1 MFVRLINWALSA
13 ALIGTLV
20 SIFTIGAGYLL
31 IKPNLPEINLVDE
44 DVLQIPLKVLT
55 SDGVLIGEFGDQKRR
70 TIEYKEIPQ
79 NLKNAFLAAEDDQ
92 FFEHSGVRLTSLI
105 RAVFQ
110 MVQSGEIVSGGGTIT
125 MQVVRGYLLSRDQ
138 KIIRKIKE
146 IYLAFELESSASKEE
161 IFSLYLN
168 TIFLGNRSYG
178 VEAAANKYFSK
189 SINELTL
196 AESALIASSAQ
207 LPSRINPIRSPD
219 RSIIRRNWIL
229 GRMYK
234 LGYIGRAQFLLAKAE
249 PINLTQLDSSFSL
262 DGRYIAEITRQAMI
276 ERYGLS
282 VYKDGLSV
290 ITTIDSS
297 LQQAAIESAAKNL
310 YAYDKR
316 HGWREP
322 VNLLSKIPDLIFQEL
337 QDGNLDI
344 LYQDSNTSDE
354 LGMRQLNISI
364 IRSVITTIDSSLQQ
378 AALES
383 VAKNLYAYDKRHG
396 WREPVNLLSKI
407 PDSIFKELQD
417 GNLDILYQDS
427 ITPDEL
433 GMRQLNI
440 SVIRDFFKDFVNSDR
455 HSVGIV
461 MDVKPERIIYLN
473 NSFQLET
480 LFWDDAYEWARPR
493 ITINKLGP
501 RPQNFYDILRL
512 GDLIYLSEM
521 NGNYYLDQVPDAEV
535 AFISADPSSGAI
547 KTYIGGLNFSKSNFD
562 RVKQSYPQAGSS
574 FKPFIYASAFA
585 NGYKASDKIN
595 DAPIIFEDS
604 NLESSWRPENYT
616 GKFYGPI
623 RLREALVQS
632 VNLVSIK
639 LLREMGIPL
648 TQNYLSRFGFSK
660 SRLAPDLSLALGSS
674 SFSPAEMVRAYS
686 IMVNSD
692 DPKDLFFIERVM
704 DRNGKTIFQN
714 PQIDNKKKNIDAF
727 PWFQTQLTEEI
738 KPFYLL
744 PPIQK
749 ESMASIDPRVTFITK
764 DILRE
769 ALSRGSN
776 GRKTQVLNRDDI
788 AGKTGTTN
796 DAISTWFSG
805 FHSDL
810 VTTVWIGTDDFSSL
824 GDNEFGSSIALPTWV
839 DFMKT
844 ALMSLPEEDW
854 KIPKGLSYVRVDRE
868 TGKPVDESS
877 KNSYFEL
884 FLDE

>member
-1 MFVRLINWALSA
+1 MFSKLINWAFLA
-13 ALIGTLV
+13 ALIATLL
-20 SIFTIGAGYLL
+20 SIFTIGVGYIV
-31 IKPNLPEINLVDE
+31 IKPSLPEINLVDE
-44 DVLQIPLKVLT
+44 DVLQIPLKILT

-70 TIEYKEIPQ
+70 TIEYQQIPK

-92 FFEHSGVRLTSLI
+92 FFEHNGIRIPSLL
-105 RAVFQ
+105 RAFYQ
-110 MVQSGEIVSGGGTIT
+110 MIQSGEIVSGGGTIT
-125 MQVVRGYLLSRDQ
+125 MQVVRGYLLSREQ

-178 VEAAANKYFSK
+178 VEAAANKYFAK
-189 SINELTL
+189 SIDDLTL

-234 LGYIGRAQFLLAKAE
+234 LGYIGRAQLLLAQSE
-249 PINLTQLDSSFSL
+249 PIKLTQLDSSFTL

-276 ERYGLS
+276 DRYGLS
-282 VYKDGLSV
+282 VYKDGL
-290 ITTIDSS
+290 
-297 LQQAAIESAAKNL
+297 
-310 YAYDKR
+310 
-316 HGWREP
+316 
-322 VNLLSKIPDLIFQEL
+322 
-337 QDGNLDI
+337 
-344 LYQDSNTSDE
+344 
-354 LGMRQLNISI
+354 
-364 IRSVITTIDSSLQQ
+364 SVITTIDSSLQQ

-396 WREPVNLLSKI
+396 WREPINLLSKI
-407 PDSIFKELQD
+407 PESIFKELQA
-417 GNLDILYQDS
+417 GNLNVLYEESNISDS
-427 ITPDEL
+427 L
-433 GMRQLNI
+433 GMKQRNV
-440 SVIRDFFKDFVNSDR
+440 SVIRDFFEELVSLDN
-455 HSVGIV
+455 HSAGIV
-461 MDVKPERIIYLN
+461 IDVKPERVVYLN
-473 NSFQLET
+473 NSFQLES
-480 LFWDDAYEWARPR
+480 LFWSDSYNWARRR
-493 ITINKLGP
+493 IDINKLGP
-501 RPQNFYDILRL
+501 RPQNFYDILSL
-512 GDLIYLSEM
+512 GDLIYLSKA
-521 NGNYYLDQVPDAEV
+521 NGSYYLDQVPDAEV

-648 TQNYLSRFGFSK
+648 TQDYLSRFGFSK

-686 IMVNSD
+686 ILVNSK
-692 DPKDLFFIERVM
+692 DPKDLFFIERII
-704 DRNGKTIFQN
+704 DRDGKTIFQN
-714 PQIDNKKKNIDAF
+714 PQSENKEKNITAF
-727 PWFQTQLTEEI
+727 PWFQTQFTDEI

-744 PPIQK
+744 P
-749 ESMASIDPRVTFITK
+749 SMNKQSIESIDPRVSFITK

-769 ALSRGSN
+769 TLSRGSYR
-776 GRKTQVLNRDDI
+776 RKVQVLKRSDI

-805 FHSDL
+805 FHNNL
-810 VTTVWIGTDDFSSL
+810 ATTVWVGTDDFSSL
-824 GDNEFGSSIALPTWV
+824 GNNEFGSSIALPTWI

-844 ALMSLPEEDW
+844 ALVSLPEEDW
-854 KIPKGLSYVRVDRE
+854 KIPKGLSYVRVDLE
-868 TGKPVDESS
+868 TGRPVDETSQ
-877 KNSYFEL
+877 NSYFEL
-884 FLDE
+884 FLDEDS

>member
-1 MFVRLINWALSA
+1 MFSKLINWAFLA
-13 ALIGTLV
+13 ALIATLI
-20 SIFTIGAGYLL
+20 SIFTIGVGYIV
-31 IKPNLPEINLVDE
+31 IKPSLPEINLVDE

-70 TIEYKEIPQ
+70 TIEYQQIPK

-92 FFEHSGVRLTSLI
+92 FFEHNGIRIPSLL
-105 RAVFQ
+105 RAFYQ
-110 MVQSGEIVSGGGTIT
+110 MIQSGEIVSGGGTIT
-125 MQVVRGYLLSRDQ
+125 MQVVRGYLLSREQ

-178 VEAAANKYFSK
+178 VEAAANKYFAK
-189 SINELTL
+189 SIDDLTL

-234 LGYIGRAQFLLAKAE
+234 LGYIGRAQLLLAQSE
-249 PINLTQLDSSFSL
+249 PIKLTQLDSSFTL

-276 ERYGLS
+276 DRYGLS
-282 VYKDGLSV
+282 VYKDGL
-290 ITTIDSS
+290 
-297 LQQAAIESAAKNL
+297 
-310 YAYDKR
+310 
-316 HGWREP
+316 
-322 VNLLSKIPDLIFQEL
+322 
-337 QDGNLDI
+337 
-344 LYQDSNTSDE
+344 
-354 LGMRQLNISI
+354 
-364 IRSVITTIDSSLQQ
+364 SVITTIDSSLQQ

-396 WREPVNLLSKI
+396 WREPINLLSKI
-407 PDSIFKELQD
+407 PESIFKELQA
-417 GNLDILYQDS
+417 GNLNVLYEESNISDS
-427 ITPDEL
+427 L
-433 GMRQLNI
+433 GMKQRNV
-440 SVIRDFFKDFVNSDR
+440 SVIRDFFEELVSLDN
-455 HSVGIV
+455 HSAGIV
-461 MDVKPERIIYLN
+461 IDVKPERVVYLN
-473 NSFQLET
+473 NSFQLES
-480 LFWDDAYEWARPR
+480 LFWNDSYNWARRR
-493 ITINKLGP
+493 IDINKLGP
-501 RPQNFYDILRL
+501 RPQNFYDILSL
-512 GDLIYLSEM
+512 GDLIYLSKA
-521 NGNYYLDQVPDAEV
+521 NGSYYLDQVPDAEV

-648 TQNYLSRFGFSK
+648 TQDYLSRFGFSK

-686 IMVNSD
+686 ILVNSKN
-692 DPKDLFFIERVM
+692 PKDLFFIERII
-704 DRNGKTIFQN
+704 DRDGKTIFQN
-714 PQIDNKKKNIDAF
+714 PQLENKEKNITAF
-727 PWFQTQLTEEI
+727 PWFQTQFTDEI

-744 PPIQK
+744 P
-749 ESMASIDPRVTFITK
+749 SMNKQSIESIDPRVSFITK

-769 ALSRGSN
+769 TLSRGSYR
-776 GRKTQVLNRDDI
+776 RKVQVLKRSDI

-805 FHSDL
+805 FHNNL
-810 VTTVWIGTDDFSSL
+810 ATTVWVGTDDFSSL
-824 GDNEFGSSIALPTWV
+824 GNNEFGSSIALPTWI

-844 ALMSLPEEDW
+844 ALVSLPEEDW
-854 KIPKGLSYVRVDRE
+854 KIPKGLSYVRVDLE
-868 TGKPVDESS
+868 TGRPVDETSQ
-877 KNSYFEL
+877 NSYFEL
-884 FLDE
+884 FLDEDS

>member
-1 MFVRLINWALSA
+1 MFIRLINWALA
-13 ALIGTLV
+13 IALIG
-20 SIFTIGAGYLL
+20 SIASILTIGIGYFL
-31 IKPNLPEINLVDE
+31 IKPTLPEINLVDE

-70 TIEYKEIPQ
+70 TIEYDQIPQ

-92 FFEHSGVRLTSLI
+92 FFEHGGIRIPSLI
-105 RAVFQ
+105 RAFYQ
-110 MVQSGEIVSGGGTIT
+110 MIQSGEIVSGGGTIT
-125 MQVVRGYLLSRDQ
+125 MQVVRGYLLSREQ

-146 IYLAFELESSASKEE
+146 IYLAFELEGSATKEE

-196 AESALIASSAQ
+196 AEAALIASSAQ

-219 RSIIRRNWIL
+219 RSIVRRNWIL
-229 GRMYK
+229 GRMHK
-234 LGYIGRAQFLLAKAE
+234 LGYIGRAQFLLAKSE
-249 PINLTQLDSSFSL
+249 PIKLTQLDSNFSL

-297 LQQAAIESAAKNL
+297 LQQAALESVSKNL
-310 YAYDKR
+310 YIYDKR

-322 VNLLSKIPDLIFQEL
+322 INLLSKISESIFEEL
-337 QDGNLDI
+337 QAGNLEI
-344 LYQDSNTSDE
+344 LYEESNTSDE
-354 LGMRQLNISI
+354 LGM
-364 IRSVITTIDSSLQQ
+364 
-378 AALES
+378 
-383 VAKNLYAYDKRHG
+383 K
-396 WREPVNLLSKI
+396 
-407 PDSIFKELQD
+407 
-417 GNLDILYQDS
+417 
-427 ITPDEL
+427 
-433 GMRQLNI
+433 QLNI
-440 SVIRDFFKDFVNSDR
+440 SVIRDFFKELVNLDK
-455 HSVGIV
+455 HSGGIV
-461 MDVKPERIIYLN
+461 IDVKPERVLYLN
-473 NSFQLET
+473 NAFQLES
-480 LFWDDAYEWARPR
+480 LFWDDAYKWARR
-493 ITINKLGP
+493 KIDINKLGP
-501 RPQNFYDILRL
+501 RPQNFYDILRM
-512 GDLIYLSEM
+512 GDLIYLSEQ
-521 NGNYYLDQVPDAEV
+521 NGNYYLDQIPDAEV
-535 AFISADPSSGAI
+535 AFISTDPSNGAI

-562 RVKQSYPQAGSS
+562 RIKQSYPQAGSS

-585 NGYKASDKIN
+585 NGYQASDKIN
-595 DAPIIFEDS
+595 DAPIIFEDA

-648 TQNYLSRFGFSK
+648 TKNYLSRFGFPV

-686 IMVNSD
+686 IMANSD
-692 DPKDLFFIERVM
+692 DPQDLYFIERIE
-704 DRNGKTIFQN
+704 DRNGKIIFQN
-714 PQIDNKKKNIDAF
+714 PQTDNKKKNIDAF

-744 PPIQK
+744 PPLSK
-749 ESMASIDPRVTFITK
+749 ESLEPIDPRVTFITK

-776 GRKTQVLNRDDI
+776 GRKTQVLRRGDI

-805 FHSDL
+805 FHNDL
-810 VTTVWIGTDDFSSL
+810 VSTVWVGTDDFSSL

-839 DFMKT
+839 DFMKK
-844 ALMSLPEEDW
+844 ALTNLPEEDW
-854 KIPKGLSYVRVDRE
+854 SMPKGLSYVRVDRE
-868 TGKPVDESS
+868 TGQPVDENS

-884 FLDE
+884 FFDEEI

>member
-20 SIFTIGAGYLL
+20 SIFTILGGYLL

-92 FFEHSGVRLTSLI
+92 FFEHSGVRLASLI

-234 LGYIGRAQFLLAKAE
+234 LGYIGRAQFLLAKSE
-249 PINLTQLDSSFSL
+249 PINLTQLDSNFSL

-276 ERYGLS
+276 NRYGLS

-290 ITTIDSS
+290 FTTIDSS
-297 LQQAAIESAAKNL
+297 LQKAALESVAKNL
-310 YAYDKR
+310 YEYDKR

-322 VNLLSKIPDLIFQEL
+322 VNLLS
-337 QDGNLDI
+337 
-344 LYQDSNTSDE
+344 
-354 LGMRQLNISI
+354 R
-364 IRSVITTIDSSLQQ
+364 
-378 AALES
+378 
-383 VAKNLYAYDKRHG
+383 
-396 WREPVNLLSKI
+396 I
-407 PDSIFKELQD
+407 PDSIFKELKD

-440 SVIRDFFKDFVNSDR
+440 SVIRDLFKEVINSDR
-455 HSVGIV
+455 HSAGIII
-461 MDVKPERIIYLN
+461 DVKPERIIYLN
-473 NSFQLET
+473 NSFQLES
-480 LFWDDAYEWARPR
+480 LFWNDSYEWARPR

-501 RPQNFYDILRL
+501 RPDNFYDILRL

-521 NGNYYLDQVPDAEV
+521 DGNYYLDQVPDAEV
-535 AFISADPSSGAI
+535 AFISTNPSNGAV

-585 NGYKASDKIN
+585 NSYSASDKIN
-595 DAPIIFEDS
+595 DAPIIFEDA

-623 RLREALVQS
+623 RLREALIQS

-686 IMVNSD
+686 ILVNSD
-692 DPKDLFFIERVM
+692 DPKDLFFIERVV

-714 PQIDNKKKNIDAF
+714 PQVKNKTKNIDAF
-727 PWFQTQLTEEI
+727 PWFQTQLIEEI

-744 PPIQK
+744 PPIQG
-749 ESMASIDPRVTFITK
+749 ESITSIDPRVTFITK

-776 GRKTQVLNRDDI
+776 GRKTQILNRSDI

-805 FHSDL
+805 FHNDL
-810 VTTVWIGTDDFSSL
+810 VTTVWVGTDDFSSL
-824 GDNEFGSSIALPTWV
+824 GDSEFGSSIALPAWV

-844 ALMSLPEEDW
+844 ALVNLPEEEW

-868 TGKPVDESS
+868 TGRPVDESS

>member
-20 SIFTIGAGYLL
+20 SIFTILGGYLL

-92 FFEHSGVRLTSLI
+92 FFEHSGVRLASLI

-234 LGYIGRAQFLLAKAE
+234 LGYIGRAQFLLAKSE
-249 PINLTQLDSSFSL
+249 PINLTQLDSNFSL

-276 ERYGLS
+276 NRYGLS

-290 ITTIDSS
+290 FTTIDSS
-297 LQQAAIESAAKNL
+297 LQKAALESVAKNL
-310 YAYDKR
+310 YEYDKR

-322 VNLLSKIPDLIFQEL
+322 VNLLS
-337 QDGNLDI
+337 
-344 LYQDSNTSDE
+344 
-354 LGMRQLNISI
+354 R
-364 IRSVITTIDSSLQQ
+364 
-378 AALES
+378 
-383 VAKNLYAYDKRHG
+383 
-396 WREPVNLLSKI
+396 I
-407 PDSIFKELQD
+407 PDSIFKELKD

-440 SVIRDFFKDFVNSDR
+440 SVIRDLFKEVINSDR
-455 HSVGIV
+455 HSAGIII
-461 MDVKPERIIYLN
+461 DVKPERIIYLN
-473 NSFQLET
+473 NSFQLES
-480 LFWDDAYEWARPR
+480 LFWNDSYEWARPR

-501 RPQNFYDILRL
+501 RPDNFYDILRL

-521 NGNYYLDQVPDAEV
+521 DGNYYLDQVPDAEV
-535 AFISADPSSGAI
+535 AFISTNPSNGAV

-585 NGYKASDKIN
+585 NSYSASDKIN
-595 DAPIIFEDS
+595 DAPIIFEDA

-686 IMVNSD
+686 ILVNSD
-692 DPKDLFFIERVM
+692 DPKDLFFIERVV

-714 PQIDNKKKNIDAF
+714 PQVKNKTKNIDAF
-727 PWFQTQLTEEI
+727 PWFQTKLIEEI

-744 PPIQK
+744 PPIQG
-749 ESMASIDPRVTFITK
+749 ESITSIDPRVTFITK

-776 GRKTQVLNRDDI
+776 GRKTQILNRSDI

-805 FHSDL
+805 FHNDL
-810 VTTVWIGTDDFSSL
+810 VTTVWVGTDDFSSL
-824 GDNEFGSSIALPTWV
+824 GDSEFGSSIALPAWV

-844 ALMSLPEEDW
+844 ALVNLPEEDW

-868 TGKPVDESS
+868 TGRPVDESS

>member
-13 ALIGTLV
+13 ALTGTLV
-20 SIFTIGAGYLL
+20 SIFTIGAGYLI

-44 DVLQIPLKVLT
+44 DILQIPLKVLT

-178 VEAAANKYFSK
+178 VEAASNKYFSK

-207 LPSRINPIRSPD
+207 LPSRINPLRSPD

-234 LGYIGRAQFLLAKAE
+234 LGYIGRAQFLLAKSE
-249 PINLTQLDSSFSL
+249 PINLSQLDSSFSL
-262 DGRYIAEITRQAMI
+262 DGRYIAEIARQAMI
-276 ERYGLS
+276 DRYGLS

-297 LQQAAIESAAKNL
+297 LQQAALDSAAKNL

-322 VNLLSKIPDLIFQEL
+322 VNLLSEIPDF
-337 QDGNLDI
+337 
-344 LYQDSNTSDE
+344 
-354 LGMRQLNISI
+354 
-364 IRSVITTIDSSLQQ
+364 
-378 AALES
+378 
-383 VAKNLYAYDKRHG
+383 
-396 WREPVNLLSKI
+396 
-407 PDSIFKELQD
+407 IFKELQD

-427 ITPDEL
+427 NTLDEL

-440 SVIRDFFKDFVNSDR
+440 SLIRAFFEDFVNSDR

-461 MDVKPERIIYLN
+461 IDVKPERIIYLN
-473 NSFQLET
+473 NSFQLDT
-480 LFWDDAYEWARPR
+480 LFWDDTYEWTRLR
-493 ITINKLGP
+493 IDINKLGP

-535 AFISADPSSGAI
+535 AFISTDPSSGAI
-547 KTYIGGLNFSKSNFD
+547 KTYIGGMNFSKSNFD
-562 RVKQSYPQAGSS
+562 RVKQSYPQAGSG

-648 TQNYLSRFGFSK
+648 TRNYLSRFGFSRA
-660 SRLAPDLSLALGSS
+660 RLAPDLSLALGSS

-692 DPKDLFFIERVM
+692 DPKDLFFIEKVL

-714 PQIDNKKKNIDAF
+714 PQVKNKKKNIDAF
-727 PWFQTQLTEEI
+727 PWFQTQFIEEI
-738 KPFYLL
+738 EPFYLL
-744 PPIQK
+744 SPIK
-749 ESMASIDPRVTFITK
+749 KKFLDPIDPRVTFITK

-776 GRKTQVLNRDDI
+776 GRKVQVLNRSDI
-788 AGKTGTTN
+788 GGKTGTTN

-805 FHSDL
+805 FHNNL
-810 VTTVWIGTDDFSSL
+810 VTTVWVGTDDFSSL
-824 GDNEFGSSIALPTWV
+824 GDNEFGSSIALPAWV

-844 ALMSLPEEDW
+844 ALVSLPEEDW

>member
-1 MFVRLINWALSA
+1 
-13 ALIGTLV
+13 
-20 SIFTIGAGYLL
+20 
-31 IKPNLPEINLVDE
+31 
-44 DVLQIPLKVLT
+44 
-55 SDGVLIGEFGDQKRR
+55 
-70 TIEYKEIPQ
+70 
-79 NLKNAFLAAEDDQ
+79 
-92 FFEHSGVRLTSLI
+92 
-105 RAVFQ
+105 
-110 MVQSGEIVSGGGTIT
+110 
-125 MQVVRGYLLSRDQ
+125 MQVVRGYLLSREQ

-146 IYLAFELESSASKEE
+146 IYLAFELESYATKEE

-234 LGYIGRAQFLLAKAE
+234 LGYIGKAQFLLAKSE
-249 PINLTQLDSSFSL
+249 PINLTQLDSNFSL
-262 DGRYIAEITRQAMI
+262 DGRYIAEISRQAMI

-297 LQQAAIESAAKNL
+297 LQQAALNSIAKNL
-310 YAYDKR
+310 YDYDKR

-322 VNLLSKIPDLIFQEL
+322 LNLQSRIPKLIFDEL
-337 QDGNLDI
+337 QAGNLDI
-344 LYQDSNTSDE
+344 LYEESNTSDE
-354 LGMRQLNISI
+354 LGMKQLN
-364 IRSVITTIDSSLQQ
+364 V
-378 AALES
+378 
-383 VAKNLYAYDKRHG
+383 
-396 WREPVNLLSKI
+396 
-407 PDSIFKELQD
+407 
-417 GNLDILYQDS
+417 
-427 ITPDEL
+427 
-433 GMRQLNI
+433 
-440 SVIRDFFKDFVNSDR
+440 SVIRDFFEDLVHLDK
-455 HSVGIV
+455 HSGGIV
-461 MDVKPERIIYLN
+461 IDVKPERIIYLN
-473 NSFQLET
+473 NSFKLQS
-480 LFWDDAYEWARPR
+480 LFWDDAYKWARR
-493 ITINKLGP
+493 KIDINKLGP
-501 RPQNFYDILRL
+501 SPQNFYDILRI
-512 GDLIYLSEM
+512 GDLIYLSEK
-521 NGNYYLDQVPDAEV
+521 NGNQYLDQVPDAEV
-535 AFISADPSSGAI
+535 AFISTDPSNGAI
-547 KTYIGGLNFSKSNFD
+547 RTYIGGLNFSKSNFD

-585 NGYKASDKIN
+585 NGYKASDKMN

-648 TQNYLSRFGFSK
+648 TQNYLSKFGFSS

-686 IMVNSD
+686 IMANTR
-692 DPKDLFFIERVM
+692 DPKDLFFIERIE

-714 PQIDNKKKNIDAF
+714 PQKENIKKNIDAF

-744 PPIQK
+744 PPVSEK
-749 ESMASIDPRVTFITK
+749 SLEPIDPRVTFITK

-769 ALSRGSN
+769 ALSTGSN
-776 GRKTQVLNRDDI
+776 RIKTKVLNRSDI

-796 DAISTWFSG
+796 NAISTWFSG
-805 FHSDL
+805 FHNDL
-810 VTTVWIGTDDFSSL
+810 VTTVWVGTDDFSSL

-844 ALMSLPEEDW
+844 ALPKLPEEEW
-854 KIPKGLSYVRVDRE
+854 KIPKGLSYVRVDRD
-868 TGKPVDESS
+868 TGKPVNESS

-884 FLDE
+884 FFDEEI

>member
-1 MFVRLINWALSA
+1 MFIRLINWALA
-13 ALIGTLV
+13 IALIG
-20 SIFTIGAGYLL
+20 SIASILTIGIGYLL
-31 IKPNLPEINLVDE
+31 IKPTLPEINLVDE

-70 TIEYKEIPQ
+70 TIEYDQIPQ

-92 FFEHSGVRLTSLI
+92 FFEHGGIRIPSLI
-105 RAVFQ
+105 RAFYQ
-110 MVQSGEIVSGGGTIT
+110 MIQSGEIVSGGGTIT
-125 MQVVRGYLLSRDQ
+125 MQVVRGYLLSREQ

-146 IYLAFELESSASKEE
+146 IYLAFELEGSATKEE

-196 AESALIASSAQ
+196 AEAALIASSAQ

-219 RSIIRRNWIL
+219 RSIVRRNWIL
-229 GRMYK
+229 GRMHK
-234 LGYIGRAQFLLAKAE
+234 LGYIGKAQFLLAKSE
-249 PINLTQLDSSFSL
+249 PIKLTQLDSNFSL

-297 LQQAAIESAAKNL
+297 LQQAALESVSKNL
-310 YAYDKR
+310 YIYDKR

-322 VNLLSKIPDLIFQEL
+322 INLLSKISESIFEEL
-337 QDGNLDI
+337 QAGNLEI
-344 LYQDSNTSDE
+344 LYEESNTSDE
-354 LGMRQLNISI
+354 LGM
-364 IRSVITTIDSSLQQ
+364 
-378 AALES
+378 
-383 VAKNLYAYDKRHG
+383 K
-396 WREPVNLLSKI
+396 
-407 PDSIFKELQD
+407 
-417 GNLDILYQDS
+417 
-427 ITPDEL
+427 
-433 GMRQLNI
+433 QLNI
-440 SVIRDFFKDFVNSDR
+440 SVIRDFFKELVNLDK
-455 HSVGIV
+455 HSGGIV
-461 MDVKPERIIYLN
+461 IDVKPERVLYLN
-473 NSFQLET
+473 NAFQLES
-480 LFWDDAYEWARPR
+480 LFWDDAYKWARR
-493 ITINKLGP
+493 KIDINKLGP
-501 RPQNFYDILRL
+501 RPQNFYDILRM
-512 GDLIYLSEM
+512 GDLIYLSEQ
-521 NGNYYLDQVPDAEV
+521 NGNYYLDQIPDAEV
-535 AFISADPSSGAI
+535 AFISTDPSNGAI

-562 RVKQSYPQAGSS
+562 RIKQSYPQAGSS

-585 NGYKASDKIN
+585 NGYQASDKIN
-595 DAPIIFEDS
+595 DAPIIFEDA

-648 TQNYLSRFGFSK
+648 TKNYLSRFGFPV

-686 IMVNSD
+686 IMANSD
-692 DPKDLFFIERVM
+692 DPQDLYFIERIE
-704 DRNGKTIFQN
+704 DRNGKIIFQN
-714 PQIDNKKKNIDAF
+714 PQTENKKKNIDAF

-744 PPIQK
+744 PPLSK
-749 ESMASIDPRVTFITK
+749 ESLEPIDPRVTFITK

-776 GRKTQVLNRDDI
+776 GRKTQVLRRGDI

-805 FHSDL
+805 FHNDL
-810 VTTVWIGTDDFSSL
+810 VSTVWVGTDDFSSL

-839 DFMKT
+839 DFMKK
-844 ALMSLPEEDW
+844 ALTNLPEEDW
-854 KIPKGLSYVRVDRE
+854 SMPKGLSYVRVDRE
-868 TGKPVDESS
+868 TGQPVDENS

-884 FLDE
+884 FFDEEI

>member
-1 MFVRLINWALSA
+1 MFIRLINWALVA
-13 ALIGTLV
+13 ALIGTLAA
-20 SIFTIGAGYLL
+20 ILTIGMGYLF
-31 IKPNLPEINLVDE
+31 IKPSLPEINLVDE

-55 SDGVLIGEFGDQKRR
+55 SDGILIGEFGDQKRR
-70 TIEYKEIPQ
+70 TIEYEQIPQ

-92 FFEHSGVRLTSLI
+92 FFEHGGVRIPSFI
-105 RAVFQ
+105 RAFYQ
-110 MVQSGEIVSGGGTIT
+110 MIQSGEIVSGGGTIT
-125 MQVVRGYLLSRDQ
+125 MQVVRGYLLSREQ

-146 IYLAFELESSASKEE
+146 IYLAFELESSATKEE

-168 TIFLGNRSYG
+168 TIFLGNRAYG

-234 LGYIGRAQFLLAKAE
+234 LGYIGRAQFLLAKSE
-249 PINLTQLDSSFSL
+249 PINLTQLDSNFSL
-262 DGRYIAEITRQAMI
+262 DGRYIAEIARQAMI
-276 ERYGLS
+276 DRYGLS

-297 LQQAAIESAAKNL
+297 LQK
-310 YAYDKR
+310 
-316 HGWREP
+316 
-322 VNLLSKIPDLIFQEL
+322 
-337 QDGNLDI
+337 
-344 LYQDSNTSDE
+344 
-354 LGMRQLNISI
+354 
-364 IRSVITTIDSSLQQ
+364 

-383 VAKNLYAYDKRHG
+383 VAKNLYDYDKRHG
-396 WREPVNLLSKI
+396 WREPINLLSKI
-407 PDSIFKELQD
+407 SESIFKELQA
-417 GNLDILYQDS
+417 GNLDILYEES
-427 ITPDEL
+427 NTLDEL
-433 GMRQLNI
+433 SMKQLNV
-440 SVIRDFFKDFVNSDR
+440 SVIRDLFEELLNLDK
-455 HSVGIV
+455 HSGGIV
-461 MDVKPERIIYLN
+461 IDVKPERIIYLN
-473 NSFQLET
+473 NSFQLES
-480 LFWDDAYEWARPR
+480 LFWDDSYKWARR
-493 ITINKLGP
+493 KININKLGP
-501 RPQNFYDILRL
+501 RPQNFYDILRK
-512 GDLIYLSEM
+512 GDLIYLSER

-535 AFISADPSSGAI
+535 AFISTDPFNGAI
-547 KTYIGGLNFSKSNFD
+547 KTYVGGLNFSKSNFD

-574 FKPFIYASAFA
+574 FKPFVYASAFA

-648 TQNYLSRFGFSK
+648 TQNYLSRFGFSL

-686 IMVNSD
+686 IMANSE
-692 DPKDLFFIERVM
+692 DPKDLFFIERIE

-714 PQIDNKKKNIDAF
+714 PQIENKNKNIDAF
-727 PWFQTQLTEEI
+727 PWFQTQITEEI

-744 PPIQK
+744 PPLSK
-749 ESMASIDPRVTFITK
+749 KSLEPIDPRVTFITK

-776 GRKTQVLNRDDI
+776 GRKTQVLRRSDI

-805 FHSDL
+805 FHDDL
-810 VTTVWIGTDDFSSL
+810 VSTVWVGTDDFSSL

-839 DFMKT
+839 DFMKK
-844 ALMSLPEEDW
+844 ALINLPEEDW
-854 KIPKGLSYVRVDRE
+854 KIPKGLSYVRVDRD
-868 TGKPVDESS
+868 TGQTVDENS

-884 FLDE
+884 FLDEEI

>member
-1 MFVRLINWALSA
+1 MFSKLINWAFLA
-13 ALIGTLV
+13 ALIATLI
-20 SIFTIGAGYLL
+20 SIFTIGVGYIV
-31 IKPNLPEINLVDE
+31 IKPSLPEINLVDE

-70 TIEYKEIPQ
+70 TIEYQQIPK

-92 FFEHSGVRLTSLI
+92 FFEHNGIRIPSLL
-105 RAVFQ
+105 RAFYQ
-110 MVQSGEIVSGGGTIT
+110 MIQSGEIVSGGGTIT
-125 MQVVRGYLLSRDQ
+125 MQVVRGYLLSREQ

-178 VEAAANKYFSK
+178 VEAAANKYFAK
-189 SINELTL
+189 SIDDLTL

-234 LGYIGRAQFLLAKAE
+234 LGYIGRAQLLLAQSE
-249 PINLTQLDSSFSL
+249 PIKLTQLDSSFTL

-276 ERYGLS
+276 DRYGLS

-297 LQQAAIESAAKNL
+297 LQQAALESVAKNI

-322 VNLLSKIPDLIFQEL
+322 INLLSKIPE
-337 QDGNLDI
+337 
-344 LYQDSNTSDE
+344 
-354 LGMRQLNISI
+354 
-364 IRSVITTIDSSLQQ
+364 
-378 AALES
+378 
-383 VAKNLYAYDKRHG
+383 
-396 WREPVNLLSKI
+396 
-407 PDSIFKELQD
+407 SIFKELQA
-417 GNLDILYQDS
+417 GNLNVLYEESNISDS
-427 ITPDEL
+427 L
-433 GMRQLNI
+433 GMKQRNV
-440 SVIRDFFKDFVNSDR
+440 SVIRDFFEELVSLDN
-455 HSVGIV
+455 HSAGIV
-461 MDVKPERIIYLN
+461 IDVKPERVVYLN
-473 NSFQLET
+473 NSFQLES
-480 LFWDDAYEWARPR
+480 LFWNDSYNWARRR
-493 ITINKLGP
+493 IDINKLGP
-501 RPQNFYDILRL
+501 RPQNFYDILSL
-512 GDLIYLSEM
+512 GDLIYLSKA
-521 NGNYYLDQVPDAEV
+521 NGSHYLDQVPDAEV

-648 TQNYLSRFGFSK
+648 TQDYLSRFGFSK

-686 IMVNSD
+686 ILVNSKN
-692 DPKDLFFIERVM
+692 PKDLFFIERII
-704 DRNGKTIFQN
+704 DRDGKTIFQN
-714 PQIDNKKKNIDAF
+714 PQSENKEKNITAF
-727 PWFQTQLTEEI
+727 PWFQTQFTDEI

-744 PPIQK
+744 P
-749 ESMASIDPRVTFITK
+749 SMNKQSIESIDPRVSFITK

-769 ALSRGSN
+769 TLSRGSYR
-776 GRKTQVLNRDDI
+776 RKVQVLKRSDI

-805 FHSDL
+805 FHNNL
-810 VTTVWIGTDDFSSL
+810 ATTVWVGTDDFSSL
-824 GDNEFGSSIALPTWV
+824 GNNEFGSSIALPAWI

-844 ALMSLPEEDW
+844 ALVSLPEEDW
-854 KIPKGLSYVRVDRE
+854 KIPKGLSYVRVDLE
-868 TGKPVDESS
+868 TGRPVDETSQ
-877 KNSYFEL
+877 NSYFEL
-884 FLDE
+884 FLDEDS

>member
-1 MFVRLINWALSA
+1 MFIRVINWALVA
-13 ALIGTLV
+13 ALIGTLA
-20 SIFTIGAGYLL
+20 SILTIGIGFLA
-31 IKPNLPEINLVDE
+31 IKPSLPEINLVDE
-44 DVLQIPLKVLT
+44 DALQIPLKVLT

-70 TIEYKEIPQ
+70 TIEYEQIPQ

-92 FFEHSGVRLTSLI
+92 FFDHYGVRIPSFI
-105 RAVFQ
+105 RAFYQ
-110 MVQSGEIVSGGGTIT
+110 MIRSGEIVSGGGTIT
-125 MQVVRGYLLSRDQ
+125 MQVVRGYLLSREQ

-146 IYLAFELESSASKEE
+146 IYLAFELESSATKEE
-161 IFSLYLN
+161 IFSIYLN

-189 SINELTL
+189 SISELTL

-207 LPSRINPIRSPD
+207 LPSRINPIRSPN

-229 GRMYK
+229 SRMYK
-234 LGYIGRAQFLLAKAE
+234 LGYIGRAQFLLAKSE
-249 PINLTQLDSSFSL
+249 PINLTQLDSNFSL

-276 ERYGLS
+276 DRYGLS

-297 LQQAAIESAAKNL
+297 LQQAALKSVAKNL
-310 YAYDKR
+310 FEYDKR

-322 VNLLSKIPDLIFQEL
+322 INLRSKISESIFEEL
-337 QDGNLDI
+337 QAGNLEI
-344 LYQDSNTSDE
+344 LYEESSTADD
-354 LGMRQLNISI
+354 LGMGQLNISI
-364 IRSVITTIDSSLQQ
+364 IRDFFEEL
-378 AALES
+378 
-383 VAKNLYAYDKRHG
+383 
-396 WREPVNLLSKI
+396 VNL
-407 PDSIFKELQD
+407 DQ
-417 GNLDILYQDS
+417 
-427 ITPDEL
+427 
-433 GMRQLNI
+433 
-440 SVIRDFFKDFVNSDR
+440 
-455 HSVGIV
+455 HSGGIV
-461 MDVKPERIIYLN
+461 IDVKPERIMYLN
-473 NSFQLET
+473 NSFKLES
-480 LFWDDAYEWARPR
+480 LFWDDSYKWARKK
-493 ITINKLGP
+493 IDINKLGP
-501 RPQNFYDILRL
+501 RPENFYDILRK
-512 GDLIYLSEM
+512 GDLIYLSEK

-535 AFISADPSSGAI
+535 AFISTDPSNGAI

-648 TQNYLSRFGFSK
+648 AQNYLSKFGFSP

-686 IMVNSD
+686 IMVNAE
-692 DPKDLFFIERVM
+692 DPKDLFFIERIE
-704 DRNGKTIFQN
+704 DRYGKTIFQN
-714 PQIDNKKKNIDAF
+714 SQTENKKKNIDAF

-744 PPIQK
+744 PPITNNSA
-749 ESMASIDPRVTFITK
+749 EVIDPRVTFITK

-776 GRKTQVLNRDDI
+776 GRKTQVLRRSDI

-805 FHSDL
+805 FHNDL

-824 GDNEFGSSIALPTWV
+824 GENEFGSSIALPTWV

-844 ALMSLPEEDW
+844 ALPNLPEKDW
-854 KIPKGLSYVRVDRE
+854 KIPKGLSYVRVDRD
-868 TGKPVDESS
+868 TGRQVDESS
-877 KNSYFEL
+877 RNSYFEL
-884 FLDE
+884 FLDEEI

>member
-1 MFVRLINWALSA
+1 MFIRLINWVLSM

-20 SIFTIGAGYLL
+20 SIFVIGAGYLI
-31 IKPNLPEINLVDE
+31 IKPSLPEINLVDE

-55 SDGVLIGEFGDQKRR
+55 SDGVLIGEFGDQKRT
-70 TIEYKEIPQ
+70 TIEYEEIPN

-92 FFEHSGVRLTSLI
+92 FFQHDGIRISSLI
-105 RAVFQ
+105 RAVYQ
-110 MVQSGEIVSGGGTIT
+110 MLQSGEIVSGGGTIT
-125 MQVVRGYLLSRDQ
+125 MQVVRGYLLSREQ

-146 IYLAFELESSASKEE
+146 IYLAFELESNATKEE

-234 LGYIGRAQFLLAKAE
+234 LGYIGKAQFLLAKSE
-249 PINLTQLDSSFSL
+249 QINLTKSDSSFSL

-290 ITTIDSS
+290 ITTIDSL
-297 LQQAAIESAAKNL
+297 LQKAALESVEKNL
-310 YAYDKR
+310 YEYDKR

-322 VNLLSKIPDLIFQEL
+322 INLLSEIPELIFDEL
-337 QDGNLDI
+337 QVGNLDI
-344 LYQDSNTSDE
+344 LYKESNTLDE
-354 LGMRQLNISI
+354 LGMSQLNVSI
-364 IRSVITTIDSSLQQ
+364 
-378 AALES
+378 
-383 VAKNLYAYDKRHG
+383 
-396 WREPVNLLSKI
+396 
-407 PDSIFKELQD
+407 
-417 GNLDILYQDS
+417 
-427 ITPDEL
+427 
-433 GMRQLNI
+433 
-440 SVIRDFFKDFVNSDR
+440 IRDFFEELVNLDK
-455 HSVGIV
+455 HSGGIV
-461 MDVKPERIIYLN
+461 IDVKPERVIFLD
-473 NSFQLET
+473 NSFQLES
-480 LFWDDAYEWARPR
+480 LFWDDSYKWARQK
-493 ITINKLGP
+493 ININKLGP
-501 RPQNFYDILRL
+501 IPQNFYDILRK
-512 GDLIYLSEM
+512 GDLIYLSQK
-521 NGNYYLDQVPDAEV
+521 NGYYFLDQVPDAEV
-535 AFISADPSSGAI
+535 AFISTDPSNGAI

-585 NGYKASDKIN
+585 NGYSASDKIN
-595 DAPIIFEDS
+595 DAPIIFDDS

-648 TQNYLSRFGFSK
+648 TQNYLSKFGFTS

-686 IMVNSD
+686 ILVNSK
-692 DPKDLFFIERVM
+692 DPKDLFFIERIE
-704 DRNGKTIFQN
+704 DRNGKIIFQN
-714 PQIDNKKKNIDAF
+714 LHAKNKKKNIDAF
-727 PWFQTQLTEEI
+727 PWFETQLTEEI

-744 PPIQK
+744 PPIQEK
-749 ESMASIDPRVTFITK
+749 SMEQIDPRVSFITK

-776 GRKTQVLNRDDI
+776 RRKTQVLNRSDI

-796 DAISTWFSG
+796 DSISTWFSG
-805 FHSDL
+805 FHNDL
-810 VTTVWIGTDDFSSL
+810 VTTVWVGTDDFSSL
-824 GDNEFGSSIALPTWV
+824 RDNEFGSSIALPAWV
-839 DFMKT
+839 DFMQI
-844 ALMSLPEEDW
+844 ALDKLPQEDW
-854 KIPKGLSYVRVDRE
+854 KMPEGLSYVRVDRE
-868 TGKPVDESS
+868 TGRPVDESS

-884 FLDE
+884 FLDEEI

>member
-1 MFVRLINWALSA
+1 MIARFINWLLLV
-13 ALIGTLV
+13 ALIGTLL
-20 SIFTIGAGYLL
+20 SMITIGAGYLV
-31 IKPNLPEINLVDE
+31 IKPSLPEINSVDE

-92 FFEHSGVRLTSLI
+92 FFEHSGIRIPSLI
-105 RAVFQ
+105 RAFYQ
-110 MVQSGEIVSGGGTIT
+110 MIQSGEIVSGGGTIT
-125 MQVVRGYLLSRDQ
+125 MQVVRGYLLSREQ
-138 KIIRKIKE
+138 KVIRKIKE
-146 IYLAFELESSASKEE
+146 IYLAFELESSLNKEE

-219 RSIIRRNWIL
+219 RAIIRRNWIL
-229 GRMYK
+229 GRMFK
-234 LGYIGRAQFLLAKAE
+234 LGYIGKAQFLIAKSE
-249 PINLTQLDSSFSL
+249 PINLTQLDSSFSV

-276 ERYGLS
+276 DRYGLS
-282 VYKDGLSV
+282 VYKDGFSV
-290 ITTIDSS
+290 VTTIDSR
-297 LQQAAIESAAKNL
+297 LQHAALKSIAKNI

-322 VNLLSKIPDLIFQEL
+322 TNLLSRIPELIFKEL
-337 QDGNLDI
+337 QIGNLDI
-344 LYQDSNTSDE
+344 LYE
-354 LGMRQLNISI
+354 E
-364 IRSVITTIDSSLQQ
+364 SSTW
-378 AALES
+378 
-383 VAKNLYAYDKRHG
+383 DK
-396 WREPVNLLSKI
+396 
-407 PDSIFKELQD
+407 
-417 GNLDILYQDS
+417 
-427 ITPDEL
+427 L

-440 SVIRDFFKDFVNSDR
+440 SVIRDLFRELVNLDK
-455 HSVGIV
+455 HSGGIV
-461 MDVKPERIIYLN
+461 IDVKPERVIYLN
-473 NSFQLET
+473 NTFQLES
-480 LFWDDAYEWARPR
+480 LFWDDSYKWARRR
-493 ITINKLGP
+493 ININKLGP

-512 GDLIYLSEM
+512 GDLIYLSDL
-521 NGNYYLDQVPDAEV
+521 NGALYLDQVPEAEV
-535 AFISADPSSGAI
+535 AFISTDPSNGAI

-562 RVKQSYPQAGSS
+562 RVRQSYPQAGSS
-574 FKPFIYASAFA
+574 FKPFIYAAAFA

-632 VNLVSIK
+632 INLVSIK

-648 TQNYLSRFGFSK
+648 TQNYLSKFGFSK

-686 IMVNSD
+686 IMANSKD
-692 DPKDLFFIERVM
+692 LKDLFFIERVL

-714 PQIDNKKKNIDAF
+714 PQTENKKKNIDAF

-744 PPIQK
+744 PPMNK
-749 ESMASIDPRVTFITK
+749 ESTEVIDPRITFITK

-769 ALSRGSN
+769 GLMRGSN
-776 GRKTQVLNRDDI
+776 RRKVQVLNRNDI

-796 DAISTWFSG
+796 NAISTWFSG
-805 FHSDL
+805 FHNNL
-810 VTTVWIGTDDFSSL
+810 ATTVWVGTDDFSSL
-824 GDNEFGSSIALPTWV
+824 GDNEYGSTIALPAWV
-839 DFMKT
+839 DFMEM
-844 ALMSLPEEDW
+844 ALVNLPEEDW
-854 KIPKGLSYVRVDRE
+854 KIPEGLSYVRVDRE

-877 KNSYFEL
+877 QNSYFEL
-884 FLDE
+884 SLDEDI

>member
-1 MFVRLINWALSA
+1 MFSKLINWAFLA
-13 ALIGTLV
+13 ALIATLL
-20 SIFTIGAGYLL
+20 SIFTIGVGYIV
-31 IKPNLPEINLVDE
+31 IKPSLPEINLVDE

-70 TIEYKEIPQ
+70 TIEYQQIPK

-92 FFEHSGVRLTSLI
+92 FFEHNGIRIPSLL
-105 RAVFQ
+105 RAFYQ
-110 MVQSGEIVSGGGTIT
+110 MIQSGEIVSGGGTIT
-125 MQVVRGYLLSRDQ
+125 MQVVRGYLLSREQ

-178 VEAAANKYFSK
+178 VEAAANKYFAK
-189 SINELTL
+189 SIDDLTL

-234 LGYIGRAQFLLAKAE
+234 LGYIGRAQLLLAQSE
-249 PINLTQLDSSFSL
+249 PIKLTQLDSSFTL

-276 ERYGLS
+276 DRYGLS
-282 VYKDGLSV
+282 VYKDGL
-290 ITTIDSS
+290 
-297 LQQAAIESAAKNL
+297 
-310 YAYDKR
+310 
-316 HGWREP
+316 
-322 VNLLSKIPDLIFQEL
+322 
-337 QDGNLDI
+337 
-344 LYQDSNTSDE
+344 
-354 LGMRQLNISI
+354 
-364 IRSVITTIDSSLQQ
+364 SVITTIDSSLQQ

-396 WREPVNLLSKI
+396 WREPINLLSKI
-407 PDSIFKELQD
+407 PESIFKELQA
-417 GNLDILYQDS
+417 GNLNILYEESNISDS
-427 ITPDEL
+427 L
-433 GMRQLNI
+433 GMKQRNV
-440 SVIRDFFKDFVNSDR
+440 SVIRDFFEELVSLDN
-455 HSVGIV
+455 HSAGIV
-461 MDVKPERIIYLN
+461 IDVKPERVVYLN
-473 NSFQLET
+473 NSFQLES
-480 LFWDDAYEWARPR
+480 LFWNDSYNWARRR
-493 ITINKLGP
+493 IDINKLGP
-501 RPQNFYDILRL
+501 RPQNFYDILSL
-512 GDLIYLSEM
+512 GDLIYLSKA
-521 NGNYYLDQVPDAEV
+521 NGSYYLDQVPDAEV

-648 TQNYLSRFGFSK
+648 TQDYLSRFGFSK

-686 IMVNSD
+686 ILVNSK
-692 DPKDLFFIERVM
+692 DPKDLFFIERII
-704 DRNGKTIFQN
+704 DRDGKTIFQN
-714 PQIDNKKKNIDAF
+714 PQLENKEKNITAF
-727 PWFQTQLTEEI
+727 PWFQTQFTDEI

-744 PPIQK
+744 P
-749 ESMASIDPRVTFITK
+749 SMNKQAIESIDPRVSFITK

-769 ALSRGSN
+769 TLSRGSYR
-776 GRKTQVLNRDDI
+776 RKVQVLKRSDI

-805 FHSDL
+805 FHNNL
-810 VTTVWIGTDDFSSL
+810 ATTVWVGTDDFSSL
-824 GDNEFGSSIALPTWV
+824 GNNEFGSSIALPTWI

-844 ALMSLPEEDW
+844 ALVSLPEEDW
-854 KIPKGLSYVRVDRE
+854 KIPKGLSYVRVDLE
-868 TGKPVDESS
+868 TGRPVDETSQ
-877 KNSYFEL
+877 NSYFEL
-884 FLDE
+884 FLDEDS

>member
-1 MFVRLINWALSA
+1 MFSKLINWAFLA
-13 ALIGTLV
+13 ALIATLI
-20 SIFTIGAGYLL
+20 SIFTIGVGYIV
-31 IKPNLPEINLVDE
+31 IKPSLPEINLVDE

-70 TIEYKEIPQ
+70 TIEYQQIPK

-92 FFEHSGVRLTSLI
+92 FFEHNGIRIPSLL
-105 RAVFQ
+105 RAFYQ
-110 MVQSGEIVSGGGTIT
+110 MIQSGEIVSGGGTIT
-125 MQVVRGYLLSRDQ
+125 MQVVRGYLLSREQ

-178 VEAAANKYFSK
+178 VEAAANKYFAK
-189 SINELTL
+189 SIDDLTL

-234 LGYIGRAQFLLAKAE
+234 LGYIGRAQLLLAQSE
-249 PINLTQLDSSFSL
+249 PIKLTQLDSSFTL

-276 ERYGLS
+276 DRYGLS
-282 VYKDGLSV
+282 VYKDGL
-290 ITTIDSS
+290 
-297 LQQAAIESAAKNL
+297 
-310 YAYDKR
+310 
-316 HGWREP
+316 
-322 VNLLSKIPDLIFQEL
+322 
-337 QDGNLDI
+337 
-344 LYQDSNTSDE
+344 
-354 LGMRQLNISI
+354 
-364 IRSVITTIDSSLQQ
+364 SVITTIDSSLQQ

-396 WREPVNLLSKI
+396 WREPINLLSKI
-407 PDSIFKELQD
+407 PESIFKELQA
-417 GNLDILYQDS
+417 GNLNVLYEESNISDS
-427 ITPDEL
+427 L
-433 GMRQLNI
+433 GMKQRNV
-440 SVIRDFFKDFVNSDR
+440 SVIRDFFEELVSLDN
-455 HSVGIV
+455 HSAGIV
-461 MDVKPERIIYLN
+461 IDVKPERVVYLN
-473 NSFQLET
+473 NSFQLES
-480 LFWDDAYEWARPR
+480 LFWNDSYNWARRR
-493 ITINKLGP
+493 IDINKLGP
-501 RPQNFYDILRL
+501 RPQNFYDILSL
-512 GDLIYLSEM
+512 GDLIYLSKA
-521 NGNYYLDQVPDAEV
+521 NGSHYLDQVPDAEV
-535 AFISADPSSGAI
+535 AFISTDPSTGAI
-547 KTYIGGLNFSKSNFD
+547 KTYIGGLNFSNSNFD

-648 TQNYLSRFGFSK
+648 TQDYLSRFGFSK

-686 IMVNSD
+686 ILVNSK
-692 DPKDLFFIERVM
+692 DPKDLFFIERII
-704 DRNGKTIFQN
+704 DRDGKTIFQN
-714 PQIDNKKKNIDAF
+714 PQLENKEKNITAF
-727 PWFQTQLTEEI
+727 PWFQTQFTDEI

-744 PPIQK
+744 PSINKQSI
-749 ESMASIDPRVTFITK
+749 ESIDPRVSFIIK

-769 ALSRGSN
+769 TLSRGSYR
-776 GRKTQVLNRDDI
+776 RKVQVLKRSDI

-805 FHSDL
+805 FHNNL
-810 VTTVWIGTDDFSSL
+810 ATTVWVGTDDFSSL
-824 GDNEFGSSIALPTWV
+824 GNNEFGSSIALPTWI

-844 ALMSLPEEDW
+844 ALVSLPEEDW
-854 KIPKGLSYVRVDRE
+854 KIPKGLSYVRVDLE
-868 TGKPVDESS
+868 TGRPVDETSQ
-877 KNSYFEL
+877 NSYFEL
-884 FLDE
+884 FLDEDS

>member
-1 MFVRLINWALSA
+1 MFIRLINWALVA
-13 ALIGTLV
+13 ALIGTLAA
-20 SIFTIGAGYLL
+20 ILTIGMGYLF
-31 IKPNLPEINLVDE
+31 IKPSLPEINLVDE

-55 SDGVLIGEFGDQKRR
+55 SDGILIGEFGDQKRR
-70 TIEYKEIPQ
+70 TIEYEQIPQ

-92 FFEHSGVRLTSLI
+92 FFEHGGVRIPSFI
-105 RAVFQ
+105 RAFYQ
-110 MVQSGEIVSGGGTIT
+110 MIQSGEIVSGGGTIT
-125 MQVVRGYLLSRDQ
+125 MQVVRGYLLSREQ

-146 IYLAFELESSASKEE
+146 IYLAFELESSATKEE

-168 TIFLGNRSYG
+168 TIFLGNRAYG

-234 LGYIGRAQFLLAKAE
+234 LGYIGRAQFLLAKSE
-249 PINLTQLDSSFSL
+249 PINLTQLDSNFSL
-262 DGRYIAEITRQAMI
+262 DGRYIAEIARQAMI
-276 ERYGLS
+276 DRYGLS

-297 LQQAAIESAAKNL
+297 LQQAALESVAKNL
-310 YAYDKR
+310 YDYDKR

-322 VNLLSKIPDLIFQEL
+322 INLLSKISDSIFEEL
-337 QDGNLDI
+337 QTGNLDI
-344 LYQDSNTSDE
+344 LYEESNTLDE
-354 LGMRQLNISI
+354 LSMKQLN
-364 IRSVITTIDSSLQQ
+364 V
-378 AALES
+378 
-383 VAKNLYAYDKRHG
+383 
-396 WREPVNLLSKI
+396 
-407 PDSIFKELQD
+407 
-417 GNLDILYQDS
+417 
-427 ITPDEL
+427 
-433 GMRQLNI
+433 
-440 SVIRDFFKDFVNSDR
+440 SVIRDFFEELVNLDQ
-455 HSVGIV
+455 HSGGIV
-461 MDVKPERIIYLN
+461 IDVKPERIIYLN
-473 NSFQLET
+473 NSFQLES
-480 LFWDDAYEWARPR
+480 LFWDESYKWARR
-493 ITINKLGP
+493 KIDINKLGP
-501 RPQNFYDILRL
+501 RPQNFYDILRK
-512 GDLIYLSEM
+512 GDLIYLSEQ

-535 AFISADPSSGAI
+535 AFISTDPSNGAI

-562 RVKQSYPQAGSS
+562 RVKQSYPQVGSS

-648 TQNYLSRFGFSK
+648 TQNYLSRFGFSL

-686 IMVNSD
+686 IMANSE
-692 DPKDLFFIERVM
+692 DPKDLFFIERLE

-714 PQIDNKKKNIDAF
+714 PQTENKKKNIDAF
-727 PWFQTQLTEEI
+727 PWFQTQITEEI

-744 PPIQK
+744 PPLSK
-749 ESMASIDPRVTFITK
+749 KSLEPIDPRVTFITK

-769 ALSRGSN
+769 ALSVSY
-776 GRKTQVLNRDDI
+776 THL
-788 AGKTGTTN
+788 T
-796 DAISTWFSG
+796 
-805 FHSDL
+805 
-810 VTTVWIGTDDFSSL
+810 
-824 GDNEFGSSIALPTWV
+824 LPTN
-839 DFMKT
+839 
-844 ALMSLPEEDW
+844 
-854 KIPKGLSYVRVDRE
+854 RE
-868 TGKPVDESS
+868 V
-877 KNSYFEL
+877 
-884 FLDE
+884 

>member
-1 MFVRLINWALSA
+1 MFVRLINWTLSA
-13 ALIGTLV
+13 ALFGTLL
-20 SIFTIGAGYLL
+20 SILFIGAGYLL
-31 IKPNLPEINLVDE
+31 VKPSLPEIDLVDE
-44 DVLQIPLKVLT
+44 DVLQIPLKVFT

-70 TIEYKEIPQ
+70 TIEYEDIPI

-92 FFEHSGVRLTSLI
+92 FFKHHGIRIPSLI
-105 RAVFQ
+105 RAVYQ
-110 MVQSGEIVSGGGTIT
+110 MIKSGEIVSGGGTIS
-125 MQVVRGYLLSRDQ
+125 MQVVRGYLLSREQ
-138 KIIRKIKE
+138 KILRKIKE
-146 IYLAFELESSASKEE
+146 IYLAFELESYANKEE

-178 VEAAANKYFSK
+178 VEAAANRYFSK

-219 RSIIRRNWIL
+219 RSLIRRNWIL

-234 LGYIGRAQFLLAKAE
+234 LGYIGRGQYLIAKSE
-249 PINLTQLDSSFSL
+249 PINLTQLESNFSL
-262 DGRYIAEITRQAMI
+262 DGQYIAEIARQAMI
-276 ERYGLS
+276 NRYGLS

-290 ITTIDSS
+290 FTTIDSS
-297 LQQAAIESAAKNL
+297 LQQAALESVSKNL

-322 VNLLSKIPDLIFQEL
+322 VNLLS
-337 QDGNLDI
+337 
-344 LYQDSNTSDE
+344 
-354 LGMRQLNISI
+354 R
-364 IRSVITTIDSSLQQ
+364 
-378 AALES
+378 
-383 VAKNLYAYDKRHG
+383 
-396 WREPVNLLSKI
+396 I
-407 PDSIFKELQD
+407 PDSIFTQLQD

-427 ITPDEL
+427 ITADEL

-440 SVIRDFFKDFVNSDR
+440 SVIRDLFKEFINSDR
-455 HSVGIV
+455 HSAGIII
-461 MDVKPERIIYLN
+461 DVNPERIIYLD
-473 NSFQLET
+473 NSFQLES
-480 LFWDDAYEWARPR
+480 LYWNDSYEWARSR
-493 ITINKLGP
+493 ININKLGP
-501 RPQNFYDILRL
+501 RPDNFYDILRL

-521 NGNYYLDQVPDAEV
+521 DGNYYLDQVPDAEV
-535 AFISADPSSGAI
+535 AFISANPSNGAV

-616 GKFYGPI
+616 GEFYGPI

-648 TQNYLSRFGFSK
+648 TQDYLSRFGFSK

-692 DPKDLFFIERVM
+692 DPKDLFFIERVV

-714 PQIDNKKKNIDAF
+714 PQVENKTKNIDAF
-727 PWFQTQLTEEI
+727 PWFQTQLKEEI

-744 PPIQK
+744 PPIQG
-749 ESMASIDPRVTFITK
+749 ESIAPIDPRVTFITK

-769 ALSRGSN
+769 ALLRGSN
-776 GRKTQVLNRDDI
+776 GRKTQILNRSDI

-805 FHSDL
+805 FHNDL
-810 VTTVWIGTDDFSSL
+810 VTTVWVGTDDFSSL
-824 GDNEFGSSIALPTWV
+824 GDNEFGSSIALPAWV

-844 ALMSLPEEDW
+844 ALVSLPEEEW
-854 KIPKGLSYVRVDRE
+854 KIPEGLSYVRVDRE
-868 TGKPVDESS
+868 TGRPVDESS

>member
-1 MFVRLINWALSA
+1 MFSKLINWAFLA
-13 ALIGTLV
+13 ALIATLV
-20 SIFTIGAGYLL
+20 SIFTIGVGYIV
-31 IKPNLPEINLVDE
+31 IKPSLPEINLVDE

-70 TIEYKEIPQ
+70 TIEYQQIPK

-92 FFEHSGVRLTSLI
+92 FFEHNGIRIPSLL
-105 RAVFQ
+105 RAFYQ
-110 MVQSGEIVSGGGTIT
+110 MIQSGEIVSGGGTIT
-125 MQVVRGYLLSRDQ
+125 MQVVRGYLLSREQ

-178 VEAAANKYFSK
+178 VEAAANKYFAK
-189 SINELTL
+189 SIDDLTL

-234 LGYIGRAQFLLAKAE
+234 LGYIGRAQLLLAQSE
-249 PINLTQLDSSFSL
+249 PIKLTQLDSSFTL

-276 ERYGLS
+276 DRYGLS
-282 VYKDGLSV
+282 VYKDGL
-290 ITTIDSS
+290 
-297 LQQAAIESAAKNL
+297 
-310 YAYDKR
+310 
-316 HGWREP
+316 
-322 VNLLSKIPDLIFQEL
+322 
-337 QDGNLDI
+337 
-344 LYQDSNTSDE
+344 
-354 LGMRQLNISI
+354 
-364 IRSVITTIDSSLQQ
+364 SVITTIDSSLQQ

-396 WREPVNLLSKI
+396 WREPINLLSKI
-407 PDSIFKELQD
+407 PESIFKELQA
-417 GNLDILYQDS
+417 GNLNVLYEESNISDS
-427 ITPDEL
+427 L
-433 GMRQLNI
+433 GMKQRNV
-440 SVIRDFFKDFVNSDR
+440 SVIRDFFEELVSLDN
-455 HSVGIV
+455 HSAGIV
-461 MDVKPERIIYLN
+461 IDVKPERVVYLN
-473 NSFQLET
+473 NSFQLES
-480 LFWDDAYEWARPR
+480 LFWNDSYNWARRR
-493 ITINKLGP
+493 IDINKLGP
-501 RPQNFYDILRL
+501 RPQNFYDILSL
-512 GDLIYLSEM
+512 GDLIYLSKA
-521 NGNYYLDQVPDAEV
+521 NGSHYLDQVPDAEV

-648 TQNYLSRFGFSK
+648 TQDYLSRFGFSK

-686 IMVNSD
+686 ILVNSK
-692 DPKDLFFIERVM
+692 DPKDLFFIERII
-704 DRNGKTIFQN
+704 DRDGKTIFQN
-714 PQIDNKKKNIDAF
+714 PQLENKEKNITAF
-727 PWFQTQLTEEI
+727 PWFQTQFTDEI

-744 PPIQK
+744 PSINKQSI
-749 ESMASIDPRVTFITK
+749 ESIDPRVSFITK

-769 ALSRGSN
+769 TLSRGSYR
-776 GRKTQVLNRDDI
+776 RKVQVLKRSDI

-805 FHSDL
+805 FHNNL
-810 VTTVWIGTDDFSSL
+810 ATTVWVGTDDFSSL
-824 GDNEFGSSIALPTWV
+824 GNNEFGSSIALPTWI

-844 ALMSLPEEDW
+844 ALVSLPEEDW
-854 KIPKGLSYVRVDRE
+854 KIPKGLSYVRVDLE
-868 TGKPVDESS
+868 TGRPVDETSQ
-877 KNSYFEL
+877 NSYFEL
-884 FLDE
+884 FLDEDS

>member
-20 SIFTIGAGYLL
+20 SIFTILGGYLL

-92 FFEHSGVRLTSLI
+92 FFEHSGVRLASLI

-234 LGYIGRAQFLLAKAE
+234 LGYIGRAQFLLAKSE
-249 PINLTQLDSSFSL
+249 PINLTQLDSNFSL

-276 ERYGLS
+276 NRYGLS

-290 ITTIDSS
+290 FTTIDSS
-297 LQQAAIESAAKNL
+297 LQKAALESVAKNL
-310 YAYDKR
+310 YEYDKR

-322 VNLLSKIPDLIFQEL
+322 VNLLS
-337 QDGNLDI
+337 
-344 LYQDSNTSDE
+344 
-354 LGMRQLNISI
+354 R
-364 IRSVITTIDSSLQQ
+364 
-378 AALES
+378 
-383 VAKNLYAYDKRHG
+383 
-396 WREPVNLLSKI
+396 I
-407 PDSIFKELQD
+407 PDSIFKELKD

-440 SVIRDFFKDFVNSDR
+440 SVIRDLFKEVINSDR
-455 HSVGIV
+455 HSAGIII
-461 MDVKPERIIYLN
+461 DVKPERIIYLN
-473 NSFQLET
+473 NSFQLES
-480 LFWDDAYEWARPR
+480 LFWNDSYEWARPR

-501 RPQNFYDILRL
+501 RPDNFYDILRL

-521 NGNYYLDQVPDAEV
+521 DGNYYLDQVPDAEV
-535 AFISADPSSGAI
+535 AFISTNPSNGAV

-585 NGYKASDKIN
+585 NSYSASDKIN
-595 DAPIIFEDS
+595 DAPIIFEDA

-623 RLREALVQS
+623 RLREALIQS

-686 IMVNSD
+686 ILVNSD
-692 DPKDLFFIERVM
+692 DPKDLFFIERVV

-714 PQIDNKKKNIDAF
+714 PQVKNKTKNIDAF
-727 PWFQTQLTEEI
+727 PWFQTQLIEEI

-744 PPIQK
+744 PPIQG
-749 ESMASIDPRVTFITK
+749 ESITSIDPRVTFITK

-769 ALSRGSN
+769 ALSRGNN
-776 GRKTQVLNRDDI
+776 GRKTQILNRSDI

-805 FHSDL
+805 FHNDL
-810 VTTVWIGTDDFSSL
+810 VTTVWVGTDDFSSL
-824 GDNEFGSSIALPTWV
+824 GDSEFGSSIALPAWV

-844 ALMSLPEEDW
+844 ALVNLPEEEW

-868 TGKPVDESS
+868 TGRPVDESS

>member
-1 MFVRLINWALSA
+1 MFSKLINWAFLA
-13 ALIGTLV
+13 ALIATLV
-20 SIFTIGAGYLL
+20 SIFTIGVGYIV
-31 IKPNLPEINLVDE
+31 IKPSLPEINLVDE

-70 TIEYKEIPQ
+70 TIEYKQIPK
-79 NLKNAFLAAEDDQ
+79 NLKNTFLAAEDDQ
-92 FFEHSGVRLTSLI
+92 FFEHNGIRIPSLL
-105 RAVFQ
+105 RAFYQ
-110 MVQSGEIVSGGGTIT
+110 MIQSGEIVSGGGTIT
-125 MQVVRGYLLSRDQ
+125 MQVVRGYLLSREQ

-178 VEAAANKYFSK
+178 VEAAANKYFAK
-189 SINELTL
+189 SIDDLTL
-196 AESALIASSAQ
+196 AESALIASSAK

-234 LGYIGRAQFLLAKAE
+234 LGYIGRAQLLLAQSE
-249 PINLTQLDSSFSL
+249 PIKLTQLDSSFTL

-276 ERYGLS
+276 DRYGLS
-282 VYKDGLSV
+282 VYKDGL
-290 ITTIDSS
+290 
-297 LQQAAIESAAKNL
+297 
-310 YAYDKR
+310 
-316 HGWREP
+316 
-322 VNLLSKIPDLIFQEL
+322 
-337 QDGNLDI
+337 
-344 LYQDSNTSDE
+344 
-354 LGMRQLNISI
+354 
-364 IRSVITTIDSSLQQ
+364 SVITTIDSSLQQ

-396 WREPVNLLSKI
+396 WREPINLLSKI
-407 PDSIFKELQD
+407 PESIFKELQA
-417 GNLDILYQDS
+417 GNLNVLYEESNISDS
-427 ITPDEL
+427 L
-433 GMRQLNI
+433 GMKQRNV
-440 SVIRDFFKDFVNSDR
+440 SVIRDFFEELVSLDN
-455 HSVGIV
+455 HSAGIV
-461 MDVKPERIIYLN
+461 IDVKPERVVYLN
-473 NSFQLET
+473 NSFQLES
-480 LFWDDAYEWARPR
+480 LFWNDSYNWARRR
-493 ITINKLGP
+493 IDINKLGP
-501 RPQNFYDILRL
+501 RPQNFYDILSL
-512 GDLIYLSEM
+512 GDLIYLSKA
-521 NGNYYLDQVPDAEV
+521 NGSHYLDQVPDAEV
-535 AFISADPSSGAI
+535 AFISADPSSCAI

-648 TQNYLSRFGFSK
+648 TQDYLSRFGFSK

-674 SFSPAEMVRAYS
+674 SFSPAEMVRASS
-686 IMVNSD
+686 ILVNSKN
-692 DPKDLFFIERVM
+692 PKDLFFIERII
-704 DRNGKTIFQN
+704 DRDGKTIFQN
-714 PQIDNKKKNIDAF
+714 PQLENKEKNITAF
-727 PWFQTQLTEEI
+727 PWFQTQFTDEI

-744 PPIQK
+744 PSINKQSI
-749 ESMASIDPRVTFITK
+749 ESIDPRVSFITK

-769 ALSRGSN
+769 TLSRGSYR
-776 GRKTQVLNRDDI
+776 RKVQVLKRSDI

-805 FHSDL
+805 FHNNL
-810 VTTVWIGTDDFSSL
+810 ATTVWVGTYDFSSL
-824 GDNEFGSSIALPTWV
+824 GNNEFGSSIALPTWI

-844 ALMSLPEEDW
+844 ALVSLPEEDW
-854 KIPKGLSYVRVDRE
+854 KIPKGLSYVRVDLE
-868 TGKPVDESS
+868 TGRPVDETSQ
-877 KNSYFEL
+877 NSYFEL
-884 FLDE
+884 FLDEDS

>member
-20 SIFTIGAGYLL
+20 SIFTIGAGYLI

-92 FFEHSGVRLTSLI
+92 FFEHIGVRLTSLI
-105 RAVFQ
+105 RAVYQ

-234 LGYIGRAQFLLAKAE
+234 LGYIGRAEFLLAKSE
-249 PINLTQLDSSFSL
+249 PIKLTQLDSSFSL
-262 DGRYIAEITRQAMI
+262 DGRYIAEIARQAMI

-282 VYKDGLSV
+282 VYKDGL
-290 ITTIDSS
+290 
-297 LQQAAIESAAKNL
+297 
-310 YAYDKR
+310 
-316 HGWREP
+316 
-322 VNLLSKIPDLIFQEL
+322 
-337 QDGNLDI
+337 
-344 LYQDSNTSDE
+344 
-354 LGMRQLNISI
+354 
-364 IRSVITTIDSSLQQ
+364 SVITTIDSSLQQ

-407 PDSIFKELQD
+407 PESIFKELQD
-417 GNLDILYQDS
+417 GNLDILYKDS
-427 ITPDEL
+427 ITSDEL

-440 SVIRDFFKDFVNSDR
+440 SLIRDLFKDFVNSDR

-473 NSFQLET
+473 NSFQLES
-480 LFWDDAYEWARPR
+480 LFWDDSYEWARPR
-493 ITINKLGP
+493 ITVNKLGS
-501 RPQNFYDILRL
+501 RPENFYDILRL
-512 GDLIYLSEM
+512 GDLIYLSKM
-521 NGNYYLDQVPDAEV
+521 NGDYYLDQVPDAEV
-535 AFISADPSSGAI
+535 AFISANPSNGAV

-692 DPKDLFFIERVM
+692 DPKDLFFIERVV

-714 PQIDNKKKNIDAF
+714 PQVKNKTKNIDAF

-744 PPIQK
+744 PPIQN
-749 ESMASIDPRVTFITK
+749 ESLTSIDPRVTFITK

-776 GRKTQVLNRDDI
+776 GRKTQVLNRSDI

-805 FHSDL
+805 FHNDL
-810 VTTVWIGTDDFSSL
+810 VTTVWVGTDDFSSL
-824 GDNEFGSSIALPTWV
+824 GDNEFGSSIALPAWV

-844 ALMSLPEEDW
+844 ALVSLPKEDW
-854 KIPKGLSYVRVDRE
+854 TIPNGLSYVRVDRE
-868 TGKPVDESS
+868 TGRPVDESS

>member
-1 MFVRLINWALSA
+1 MFVRLINWALVA
-13 ALIGTLV
+13 ALIGTLAA
-20 SIFTIGAGYLL
+20 ILTIGMGYLF
-31 IKPNLPEINLVDE
+31 IKPSLPEINLDDE
-44 DVLQIPLKVLT
+44 GVLQIPLKVLT
-55 SDGVLIGEFGDQKRR
+55 SDGILIGEFGDQKRR
-70 TIEYKEIPQ
+70 TIEYEQIPQ

-92 FFEHSGVRLTSLI
+92 FFEHGGVRVPSFI
-105 RAVFQ
+105 RAFYQ
-110 MVQSGEIVSGGGTIT
+110 MIQSGEIVSGGGTIT
-125 MQVVRGYLLSRDQ
+125 MQVVRGYLLSREQ

-146 IYLAFELESSASKEE
+146 IYLAFELESSATKEE

-168 TIFLGNRSYG
+168 TIFLGNRAYG

-196 AESALIASSAQ
+196 SESALIASSAQ

-234 LGYIGRAQFLLAKAE
+234 LGYIGRAQFLIAKSE
-249 PINLTQLDSSFSL
+249 PIHLTQLDSNFSL
-262 DGRYIAEITRQAMI
+262 DGRYIAEIARQAMI
-276 ERYGLS
+276 DRYGLS
-282 VYKDGLSV
+282 VYRDGL
-290 ITTIDSS
+290 
-297 LQQAAIESAAKNL
+297 
-310 YAYDKR
+310 
-316 HGWREP
+316 
-322 VNLLSKIPDLIFQEL
+322 
-337 QDGNLDI
+337 
-344 LYQDSNTSDE
+344 
-354 LGMRQLNISI
+354 
-364 IRSVITTIDSSLQQ
+364 SVITTIDSSLQQ

-383 VAKNLYAYDKRHG
+383 VAINLYDYDKRHG
-396 WREPVNLLSKI
+396 WREPINLLSKI
-407 PDSIFKELQD
+407 SESIFEELQA
-417 GNLDILYQDS
+417 GNLDIQYEESNTL
-427 ITPDEL
+427 DEL
-433 GMRQLNI
+433 SMKQLNV
-440 SVIRDFFKDFVNSDR
+440 SVIRDFFEELLNLDK
-455 HSVGIV
+455 HSGGIV
-461 MDVKPERIIYLN
+461 IDVKPERIIYLN
-473 NSFQLET
+473 NSFQLES
-480 LFWDDAYEWARPR
+480 LFWDESYKWARR
-493 ITINKLGP
+493 KIDINKLGP
-501 RPQNFYDILRL
+501 RPQNFYDILRK
-512 GDLIYLSEM
+512 GDLIYLSER

-535 AFISADPSSGAI
+535 AFISTDPSNGAI
-547 KTYIGGLNFSKSNFD
+547 KTYVGGLNFSKSNFD

-639 LLREMGIPL
+639 LLREMGITL
-648 TQNYLSRFGFSK
+648 TQNYLSRFGFSS

-686 IMVNSD
+686 IMVKPE
-692 DPKDLFFIERVM
+692 DPKDLFFIERIE

-714 PQIDNKKKNIDAF
+714 PQKENKKKNIDAF

-744 PPIQK
+744 PPLTK
-749 ESMASIDPRVTFITK
+749 KSLEPIDPRVTFITK

-776 GRKTQVLNRDDI
+776 GRKTQVLRRSDI

-805 FHSDL
+805 FHNDL
-810 VTTVWIGTDDFSSL
+810 VSTVWVGTDDFSSL

-839 DFMKT
+839 DFMKK
-844 ALMSLPEEDW
+844 ALTNLPEEDW

-868 TGKPVDESS
+868 TGQPVDENS

-884 FLDE
+884 FLDEEI

>member
-1 MFVRLINWALSA
+1 MFSKLINWAFLA
-13 ALIGTLV
+13 ALIATLV
-20 SIFTIGAGYLL
+20 SIFTIGVGYIV
-31 IKPNLPEINLVDE
+31 IKPSLPKINLVDE

-55 SDGVLIGEFGDQKRR
+55 TDGVLIGEFGDQKRR
-70 TIEYKEIPQ
+70 TIEYQQIPK

-92 FFEHSGVRLTSLI
+92 FFEHNGIRIPSLL
-105 RAVFQ
+105 RAFYQ
-110 MVQSGEIVSGGGTIT
+110 MIQSGEIVSGGGTIT
-125 MQVVRGYLLSRDQ
+125 MQVVRGYLLSREQ

-178 VEAAANKYFSK
+178 VEAAANKYFAK
-189 SINELTL
+189 SIDDLTL

-234 LGYIGRAQFLLAKAE
+234 LGYIGRAQLLLAQSE
-249 PINLTQLDSSFSL
+249 PIKLTQLDSSFTL

-276 ERYGLS
+276 DRYGLS
-282 VYKDGLSV
+282 VYKDGL
-290 ITTIDSS
+290 
-297 LQQAAIESAAKNL
+297 
-310 YAYDKR
+310 
-316 HGWREP
+316 
-322 VNLLSKIPDLIFQEL
+322 
-337 QDGNLDI
+337 
-344 LYQDSNTSDE
+344 
-354 LGMRQLNISI
+354 
-364 IRSVITTIDSSLQQ
+364 SVITTIDSSLQQ

-396 WREPVNLLSKI
+396 WREPINLLSKI
-407 PDSIFKELQD
+407 PESIFKELQA
-417 GNLDILYQDS
+417 GNLNVLYEESNVSDS
-427 ITPDEL
+427 L
-433 GMRQLNI
+433 GMKQRNV
-440 SVIRDFFKDFVNSDR
+440 SVIRDFFEELVSLDN
-455 HSVGIV
+455 HSAGIV
-461 MDVKPERIIYLN
+461 IDVKPERVVYLN
-473 NSFQLET
+473 NSFQLES
-480 LFWDDAYEWARPR
+480 LFWNDSYNWARRR
-493 ITINKLGP
+493 IDINKLGP
-501 RPQNFYDILRL
+501 RPQNFYDILSL
-512 GDLIYLSEM
+512 GDLIYLSKV
-521 NGNYYLDQVPDAEV
+521 NGSHYLDQVPDAEV

-648 TQNYLSRFGFSK
+648 TQDYLSRFGFSK

-686 IMVNSD
+686 ILVNSK
-692 DPKDLFFIERVM
+692 DPKDLFFIERII
-704 DRNGKTIFQN
+704 DRDGKTIFQN
-714 PQIDNKKKNIDAF
+714 PQSENKEKNITAF
-727 PWFQTQLTEEI
+727 PWFQTQFTDEI

-744 PPIQK
+744 PSINKQSI
-749 ESMASIDPRVTFITK
+749 ESIDPRVSFIIK

-769 ALSRGSN
+769 TLSRGSYR
-776 GRKTQVLNRDDI
+776 RKVQVLKRSDI

-805 FHSDL
+805 FHNNL
-810 VTTVWIGTDDFSSL
+810 ATTVWVGTDDFSSL
-824 GDNEFGSSIALPTWV
+824 GNNEFGSSIALPTWI

-844 ALMSLPEEDW
+844 ALVSLPEEDW
-854 KIPKGLSYVRVDRE
+854 KIPKGLSYVRVDLE
-868 TGKPVDESS
+868 TGRPVDETSQ
-877 KNSYFEL
+877 NSYFEL
-884 FLDE
+884 FLDEDS